1 MNDAADNDEVQDEA
15 QDANPAPQEDGDAS
29 DNGEQIQ
36 PAEFPDLSGAGGTN
50 GPSPDL
56 DMIKDIEVT
65 LRVELGR
72 TTMLIEEVLQLTPGK
87 VIELDKLAGEAL
99 DILINDKLM
108 ARGEVVVVDD
118 RFGIRVTSIVDPRSR
133 IAAMKA
139 GE

>member
-1 MNDAADNDEVQDEA
+1 MNDAADNDESQNDAEAAVQD
-15 QDANPAPQEDGDAS
+15 
-29 DNGEQIQ
+29 DNGNNDEQIQ
-36 PAEFPDLSGAGGTN
+36 AAEFPDLSGAGGSD
-50 GPSPDL
+50 GAVPDL

-72 TTMLIEEVLQLTPGK
+72 TSMLIEEVLQLTPGK

-133 IAAMKA
+133 IAAMGS